1 MTTTETYTRDEQD
14 RAIDWAFQMGFG
26 NALAQLDGDLQPPR
40 HGRRRRC
47 CTPCRVL
54 DTAAAKLRDGSIPVL
69 GAAHVEDAPD
79 GRGTRGV
86 RGHAP
91 GARHL
96 RHPSSRGPGRPKR
109 PSPPSGAP
117 LSGTWARPLAALG
130 RDCGASVARLG
141 VLSTTAW
148 LRQPPGVTARKR
160 ALGKVRSEDP
170 CVRCRYHRQDVGT
183 RPAPTPSKPV
193 NRRGC

>member
-1 MTTTETYTRDEQD
+1 MGRPAGGLNGARMTTTETYTRDEQD

-96 RHPSSRGPGRPKR
+96 RHPSSRGPGRPKS
-109 PSPPSGAP
+109 PSPPSDAP
-117 LSGTWARPLAALG
+117 LSGTWARLRSVCGAPWSPQHDRLAASTAG
-130 RDCGASVARLG
+130 GDGAETGSGQGA
-141 VLSTTAW
+141 
-148 LRQPPGVTARKR
+148 
-160 ALGKVRSEDP
+160 E
-170 CVRCRYHRQDVGT
+170 
-183 RPAPTPSKPV
+183 
-193 NRRGC
+193 